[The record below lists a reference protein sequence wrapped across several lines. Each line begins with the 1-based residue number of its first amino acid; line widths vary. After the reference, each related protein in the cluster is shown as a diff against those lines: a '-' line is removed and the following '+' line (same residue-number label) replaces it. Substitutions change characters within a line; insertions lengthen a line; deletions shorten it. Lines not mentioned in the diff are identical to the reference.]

1 MNKREFLQKLREYLS
16 YELPERYVD
25 KNIDYYSDYID
36 NEVRSGRSVREVLE
50 DLGDPQLIART
61 ITDAAKAGSDGI
73 PNTTDDR
80 DFTEEIY
87 NEEMPFRR
95 SYVKDREDEA
105 EGSSRGRVFDE
116 NGADSGYDDRTA
128 GTGSGNEGNHF
139 GGIHVY
145 TGNGCLTGI
154 LIVLIIFFLV
164 SLIGSVI
171 GLLSPVLVPVCVVLF
186 ILWLL
191 GKRR

>member
-36 NEVRSGRSVREVLE
+36 NEVRSGRTVREVLE

-87 NEEMPFRR
+87 NEEIPFRR
-95 SYVKDREDEA
+95 SYVKDREDET

-128 GTGSGNEGNHF
+128 GTGSGNHF

-154 LIVLIIFFLV
+154 LIFIIIGFLF

-171 GLLSPVLVPVCVVLF
+171 GFLSPVLVPVCVVLF
-186 ILWLL
+186 IFWLL

>member
-36 NEVRSGRSVREVLE
+36 NEVRSGRTVREVLE

-87 NEEMPFRR
+87 NEEIPFRR

-128 GTGSGNEGNHF
+128 GTGSGNHF

-154 LIVLIIFFLV
+154 LIFIIIGFLF

-171 GLLSPVLVPVCVVLF
+171 GFLSPVLVPVCVVLF
-186 ILWLL
+186 IFWLL

>member
-36 NEVRSGRSVREVLE
+36 NEVRNGRSLKEVLE
-50 DLGDPQLIART
+50 DLGDPQLIARS

-87 NEEMPFRR
+87 NEEIPFRR
-95 SYVKDREDEA
+95 SYVKDREDED

-116 NGADSGYDDRTA
+116 SGADSGYDDGTA
-128 GTGSGNEGNHF
+128 GTGSDGAGDHF
-139 GGIHVY
+139 GGFRVY
-145 TGNGCLTGI
+145 TGGGCLTGV
-154 LIVLIIFFLV
+154 LIFIIIFFV
-164 SLIGSVI
+164 FSLIGSVI

-186 ILWLL
+186 IFWLL

>member
-36 NEVRSGRSVREVLE
+36 NEVRSGRTVREVLE

-87 NEEMPFRR
+87 NEETPFRR
-95 SYVKDREDEA
+95 SYVKDRDDEDE
-105 EGSSRGRVFDE
+105 GSPRGRAFDE

-128 GTGSGNEGNHF
+128 GGAEGNHF
-139 GGIHVY
+139 GGVHVY
-145 TGNGCLTGI
+145 TGGGCITGI
-154 LIVLIIFFLV
+154 LIFIIIFFLV
-164 SLIGSVI
+164 SLIGSLI

-186 ILWLL
+186 IFWLL